1 MFATHYL
8 HDELLWT
15 AFGGRSYAHGHLQ
28 QRRKANA
35 LKRKCM
41 ECMGYNFW
49 TWQGIADFIQY
60 KQMLLEP
67 GRKTTVCKN
76 SAIGNGRIN
85 TYKQTEYKMG
95 KNVKLILQ

>member
-1 MFATHYL
+1 
-8 HDELLWT
+8 
-15 AFGGRSYAHGHLQ
+15 
-28 QRRKANA
+28 
-35 LKRKCM
+35 
-41 ECMGYNFW
+41 MGYNFW

-67 GRKTTVCKN
+67 GLKTTVCKN